1 MESDAAPIINRVLTA
16 PKLKLSDEELG
27 VLAFFFGYLAVRT
40 PVMRE
45 RAVNAKKAT
54 RLAMLKA
61 VAEDKEGYIGFALEH
76 DLAKTEEEA
85 ESYRQ
90 ATLDPEKN
98 FITSLVGDVEDF
110 SLEQAFRSG
119 ERITQAFLRKHWILI
134 EAPSTTFFMTSD
146 NPVVVL
152 APVNLRPG
160 TDINYFNASVL
171 IPISPKRA
179 LLLSN
184 HVATDGVWMPSPT
197 QMSNLVR
204 QIILFGYESIF
215 AHRLSHVIQEL
226 FESVPFGEIT
236 KVPLP
241 ELPTQA
247 KQRLHTLFN
256 NRSRV

>member
-1 MESDAAPIINRVLTA
+1 MESDAAPIINRVLIA

-61 VAEDKEGYIGFALEH
+61 VAENKEGYIRFALEH
-76 DLAKTEEEA
+76 DLAKTAEEA

-90 ATLDPEKN
+90 ATLDPEKSL
-98 FITSLVGDVEDF
+98 ITTLVGDVEDF
-110 SLEQAFRSG
+110 SLQQAFRSG

-160 TDINYFNASVL
+160 MDISYFNASVL

-184 HVATDGVWMPSPT
+184 NVATDGVWMPSPT
-197 QMSNLVR
+197 QMSNLIR

-215 AHRLSHVIQEL
+215 AHRLSPVIQEL
-226 FESVPFGEIT
+226 FESVPFGEIM

-241 ELPTQA
+241 ELPIQA

-256 NRSRV
+256 NQSCV